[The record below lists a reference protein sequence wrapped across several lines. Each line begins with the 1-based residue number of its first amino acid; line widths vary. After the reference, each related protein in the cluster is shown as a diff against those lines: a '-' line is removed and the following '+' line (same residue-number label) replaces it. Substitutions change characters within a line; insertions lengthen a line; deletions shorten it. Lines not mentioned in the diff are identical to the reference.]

1 MRPGVVLAL
10 LGLLYPAGCQK
21 ESVEE
26 ESNDTAVATTTTP
39 VYPTLAG
46 EVGLLMATR
55 CEGCHNGALAEG
67 GLDLQ
72 TDMLAATVR
81 VASTQALEM
90 KLIANRDHLQSY
102 LWHKVNGTHAIASG
116 SGSNMPLGG
125 ELSPQEIELL
135 AYWID
140 IGCP

>member
-1 MRPGVVLAL
+1 
-10 LGLLYPAGCQK
+10 
-21 ESVEE
+21 VEE
-26 ESNDTAVATTTTP
+26 ESSDTAVATTTTP

-55 CEGCHNGALAEG
+55 CEGCHNVAVAEG

-72 TDMLAATVR
+72 TDMLAVTLGM
-81 VASTQALEM
+81 ASTQALEM
-90 KLIANRDHLQSY
+90 ELIANRDHLQSY
-102 LWHKVNGTHAIASG
+102 LWHKVNGTHAIAGG

>member
-1 MRPGVVLAL
+1 MSRPIGSL
-10 LGLLYPAGCQK
+10 LLCGLLLSACQGTPS
-21 ESVEE
+21 EPLAEE
-26 ESNDTAVATTTTP
+26 TTMDTASST

-46 EVGLLMATR
+46 EVGQLMASR
-55 CEGCHNGALAEG
+55 CEGCHNATLAEG

-72 TDMLAATVR
+72 TDLLAATLR
-81 VASTQALEM
+81 VGSTQALEM
-90 KLIANRDHLQSY
+90 ELISGRDHLQSY
-102 LWHKVNGTHAIASG
+102 LWHKINGTHGIAGG

-125 ELSPQEIELL
+125 QLSAEEIEML